1 MDKPSPAVP
10 IAWNHSKMSLN
21 YAQSMHHQLRLSCVG
36 AVGKGDNWFQ
46 FAIELKWN
54 QWQNKPRWRRQLTP
68 ASAICCCR
76 ALIDVAAAAVASEK
90 GDNSQLE
97 NRGQPFV
104 SLSLRIKKR
113 PIDCWLVGIGKALRL
128 QLLVLCVASPS
139 GNNKI
144 KWQTNLAAHKQQQQQ
159 QQQATSACDSITA
172 IVAAGWEVFL
182 CFSFDTRC
190 L

>member
-1 MDKPSPAVP
+1 
-10 IAWNHSKMSLN
+10 
-21 YAQSMHHQLRLSCVG
+21 MHNQCIINWGFRVWG
-36 AVGKGDNWFQ
+36 QWERGDNWFQ

-172 IVAAGWEVFL
+172 IVAAGWEVFFYAFPL
-182 CFSFDTRC
+182 IPGACSAWGYFVFIQYFNKNYA
-190 L
+190 